1 MDAALIALIGLGGI
15 CALSKQSQKENFSN
29 INDNEET
36 VSSDINEYEN
46 TNAIH
51 DKDE

>member
-29 INDNEET
+29 INEKVELTDG
-36 VSSDINEYEN
+36 SINSYEN
-46 TNAIH
+46 ANDTH
-51 DKDE
+51 DKR